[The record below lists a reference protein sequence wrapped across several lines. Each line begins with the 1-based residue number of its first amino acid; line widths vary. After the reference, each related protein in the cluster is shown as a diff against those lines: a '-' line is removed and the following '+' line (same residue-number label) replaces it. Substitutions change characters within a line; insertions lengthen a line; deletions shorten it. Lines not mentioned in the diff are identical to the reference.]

1 VHGAPLCGAAVYRSG
16 KTGFDRLDQAQ
27 DREYSGKSYR
37 AGLTVPLEERVCS
50 APSRGVIRLATRKI
64 VSCDLEN
71 LPLSAMIQL
80 GAALRRIGTGAA
92 SMEQVAESVVR
103 FLYDEFKDATGERN
117 CVLVRFYFTTCYS
130 ALDPDLRA
138 FGSKLMRGVELK
150 PETRCLTLLGTAGE
164 KPEWNTREKSEGHRT
179 IPLPSEEVVQALPM
193 VSQLIVQLGLSLGAV
208 LSPSPELVLELE
220 QRSYNVFYVPEAL
233 GSPFIPA
240 QQNFVIPYQV
250 RSVLGFGG
258 LLPSGDVYAVLL
270 FSRARI
276 LRETAELFR
285 NAAMNLK
292 LALLPLLERPVF
304 A

>member
-1 VHGAPLCGAAVYRSG
+1 M
-16 KTGFDRLDQAQ
+16 
-27 DREYSGKSYR
+27 
-37 AGLTVPLEERVCS
+37 
-50 APSRGVIRLATRKI
+50 
-64 VSCDLEN
+64 SCDLEN

-92 SMEQVAESVVR
+92 SMEQVAEGVVR
-103 FLYDEFKDATGERN
+103 FLYDEFKDVTGERS
-117 CVLVRFYFTTCYS
+117 CVLVRFYFTTYYS

-138 FGSKLMRGVELK
+138 FGSKLMRGVEVK

-164 KPEWNTREKSEGHRT
+164 RPEWNSRKKSEGHRT

-193 VSQLIVQLGLSLGAV
+193 VSQLMLQLGLSLGAV

-220 QRSYNVFYVPEAL
+220 QRSYNVFFVPEAL

-240 QQNFVIPYQV
+240 QQNFVIPYHV
-250 RSVLGFGG
+250 KSVLGFGG

-270 FSRARI
+270 FCRARI

-292 LALLPLLERPVF
+292 LALLPLLDRPVF
-304 A
+304 T